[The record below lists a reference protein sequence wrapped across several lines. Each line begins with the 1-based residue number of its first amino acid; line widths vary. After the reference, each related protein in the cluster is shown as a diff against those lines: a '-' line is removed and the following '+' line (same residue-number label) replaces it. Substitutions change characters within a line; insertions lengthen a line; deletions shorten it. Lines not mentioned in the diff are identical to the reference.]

1 VQKSANRCHEATS
14 RFRALVKGRKAL
26 GAVRTRSPIK
36 VTPEMRSQEFRST
49 GIQANRHGL
58 GPQFTASSPEL
69 GTNERKTNMSLLVI
83 FYWILLLLWV
93 IGAFSAGSW
102 PQWSYANAILLLILF
117 IIIGIKILKPTW

>member
-1 VQKSANRCHEATS
+1 
-14 RFRALVKGRKAL
+14 
-26 GAVRTRSPIK
+26 
-36 VTPEMRSQEFRST
+36 
-49 GIQANRHGL
+49 
-58 GPQFTASSPEL
+58 
-69 GTNERKTNMSLLVI
+69 MSLLVI